1 MGDVIYPGRRFSRDR
16 SFLPVRH
23 KFAVGAFVICPVG
36 YRSETE
42 LFQVVRHLP
51 DGGRGLQYRLKSVA
65 DGHERMAFEA
75 LLENPPP
82 MDVAT

>member
-1 MGDVIYPGRRFSRDR
+1 MGEVIYPGRRFSGGR
-16 SFLPVRH
+16 SSSPVRH
-23 KFAVGAFVICPVG
+23 KFDVGAFVICPIG
-36 YRSETE
+36 YRSETA

-75 LLENPPP
+75 LLENPQPLN
-82 MDVAT
+82 VAT